1 MVRQKFLINKY
12 IKQLLTVLC
21 VLLIISP
28 VYIAAEIL
36 ERVVAIVDDEVVLLS
51 EFEESVRLAEEA
63 GERLSE
69 ELIINQIINK
79 IILLREARKIGLI
92 KNSENQEDES
102 SIINEFV
109 DKRIKAFIHIPYR
122 EIEHYFE
129 SNEFEGKELY
139 DVKDEIEKLIVSK
152 ELVKRLREYIEEQR
166 KKSYVRIQLKE

>member
-1 MVRQKFLINKY
+1 MVRQRFLINKY

-79 IILLREARKIGLI
+79 IILLREARKFGLI
-92 KNSENQEDES
+92 KNSENQ
-102 SIINEFV
+102 
-109 DKRIKAFIHIPYR
+109 
-122 EIEHYFE
+122 
-129 SNEFEGKELY
+129 
-139 DVKDEIEKLIVSK
+139 
-152 ELVKRLREYIEEQR
+152 
-166 KKSYVRIQLKE
+166 